1 MHFRSSVFVAA
12 FSIFAASLW
21 SAPLARAQAHQG
33 QSTAHRAALP
43 TLTMHKSPGCLCCD
57 KWVEI
62 AKAEGF
68 KVEVIE
74 SSDMTG
80 LKQRAGVPLAK
91 ISCHTTTAGGYFFE
105 GHVPLDLVRKVLE
118 TRPALAGLLA
128 PGMPQSAPGMDDG
141 RRPHQPYQ
149 VLALSRDG
157 KLTPYALR

>member
-1 MHFRSSVFVAA
+1 MRFRSSVFVAA
-12 FSIFAASLW
+12 LPIFAASL
-21 SAPLARAQAHQG
+21 SSPPLALAQADQG
-33 QSTAHRAALP
+33 QAAAHRAALP

-57 KWVEI
+57 KWVAI

-68 KVEVIE
+68 KIEVIE

-80 LKQRAGVPLAK
+80 LKQRVGVPLAK
-91 ISCHTTTAGGYFFE
+91 ISCHTTTGGGYFFE
-105 GHVPLDLVRKVLE
+105 GHVPLDLVRMVLE

-141 RRPHQPYQ
+141 RPHQPYQ

-157 KLTPYALR
+157 KLMPYALR

>member
-1 MHFRSSVFVAA
+1 MRLRLSVFVAA
-12 FSIFAASLW
+12 FSILAAPPS
-21 SAPLARAQAHQG
+21 SAPLALAQAHQG
-33 QSTAHRAALP
+33 PAAAHRAALP

-68 KVEVIE
+68 KVAVIE
-74 SSDMTG
+74 SSDMPG
-80 LKQRAGVPLAK
+80 LKQRVGVPLAK
-91 ISCHTTTAGGYFFE
+91 ISCHTTTGGGYFFE
-105 GHVPLDLVRKVLE
+105 GHVPLDLVRKVLA

-149 VLALSRDG
+149 ILALSRDG